1 MIPNM
6 NLNPFKRTPIQPQQS
21 LFHVTHAK
29 GGSSWIYSILKKLYK
44 KNVLPRV
51 GRDFQSLEQKE
62 NGIYSALFLDYDEF
76 CQIEFSKGAPCFFV
90 MRDIRDTL
98 VSLYFSH
105 RYSHVENEKV
115 VKARNNMKDMTDE
128 EGMLYIFENNW
139 EQFARIQLSWVRS
152 GQPVFRYED
161 LFLSEGRMLE
171 EILDSINFD
180 VPKKPLRAAIEANA
194 FEAKFKRKP
203 NEVDIYSHGRTGL
216 PGDWKNHLTDNLG
229 AFIEKKLA
237 PVIQETGY
245 EL

>member
-1 MIPNM
+1 M
-6 NLNPFKRTPIQPQQS
+6 QPQQS

-29 GGSSWIYSILKKLYK
+29 GGSSWIYSILKKVYK
-44 KNVLPRV
+44 QSVLPRV

-76 CQIEFSKGAPCFFV
+76 CKIEFSKGAPCFFV

-115 VKARNNMKDMTDE
+115 IRARNNMKDMTDE

-180 VPKKPLRAAIEANA
+180 VPKKPLRAAIEAQA
-194 FEAKFKRKP
+194 FEANFKRKP

-216 PGDWKNHLTDNLG
+216 PGDWKNHLTDDLG
-229 AFIEKKLA
+229 AFIEKQLA

>member
-1 MIPNM
+1 MK
-6 NLNPFKRTPIQPQQS
+6 LNPFKKRSATPTQP

-29 GGSSWIYSILKKLYK
+29 AGSSWIYSILKKVYK
-44 KNVLPRV
+44 NSVQPRV
-51 GRDFQSLEQKE
+51 GRDYQSFESVE

-76 CQIEFSKGAPCFFV
+76 SSLEFGKEAPCFFI

-115 VKARNNMKDMTDE
+115 KQARRNMKNMTDE

-139 EQFARIQLSWVRS
+139 EKFAQIQLSWVRS
-152 GQPVFRYED
+152 GKPVYRYED
-161 LFLSEGRMLE
+161 LFLSQGKFLE
-171 EILDSINFD
+171 EILDAIHFE
-180 VPKKPLRAAIEANA
+180 VPKQLLCQAIEANA

-203 NEVDIYSHGRTGL
+203 TEVDIYSHGRTGL
-216 PGDWKNHLTDNLG
+216 PGDWQNHLTEELSG
-229 AFIEKKLA
+229 FIDKRLA
-237 PVIQETGY
+237 PVIRETGY